1 MHHWLRL
8 LFVDFLLNYIWNSEY
23 LVKNMRKIWSI
34 FLFDVMMK
42 G

>member
-1 MHHWLRL
+1 MHHWFRL
-8 LFVDFLLNYIWNSEY
+8 LFVDFSLNYIWNSEY

-34 FLFDVMMK
+34 FLFDVMIK

>member
-1 MHHWLRL
+1 MYHWFRL